1 MKKWSLLI
9 GGIVEVSGAIILY
22 FNPEFVF
29 SPDIGAFILYRLY
42 AVAILVIGIIS
53 LLTVK
58 HYRDDD
64 MTRHIYMSIM
74 FMHVAITLMTY
85 TADNSVL
92 LQPLQASITH
102 GILFIM
108 FVVAYLSDIKKVEE

>member
-22 FNPEFVF
+22 FNPELVF

-58 HYRDDD
+58 HYREDD
-64 MTRHIYMSIM
+64 MTRHLYMSIM
-74 FMHVAITLMTY
+74 FMHAAITLMTY

-92 LQPLQASITH
+92 MHPLQASMTH

-108 FVVAYLSDIKKVEE
+108 FVVGYLTDIKKVDQ